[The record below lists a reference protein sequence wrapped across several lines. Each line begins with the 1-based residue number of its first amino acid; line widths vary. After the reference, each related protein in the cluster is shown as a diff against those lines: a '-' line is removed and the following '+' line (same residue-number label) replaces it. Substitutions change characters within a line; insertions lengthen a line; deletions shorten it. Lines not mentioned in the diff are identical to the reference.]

1 MQKNEIRTGIVAS
14 MGCGGEGI
22 VKDEGIV
29 VFVPFAVTGEKVRY
43 KVLKVTKK
51 CAFGK
56 LIEVLTPAEER
67 VRPAC
72 PVFGKCGGCNLSHIR
87 YQNQLKLKEQNVKD
101 CFRKIAGINV
111 EVKSTVKGDCEFR
124 YRNKLQLPVGS
135 VDGKTVIGF
144 YAAGSHRIV
153 PVSDCLIN
161 ADWTKQ
167 IIEAFNEYV
176 EKFNI
181 KGFDEH
187 NFTGELR
194 EIAVKDVKG
203 NLIITVVTLSDTLR
217 GENDLIEILSKKIKL
232 PFSVYHN
239 VNKNESNA
247 IYGEK
252 FRLLYG
258 KKDYS
263 ADMLGV
269 KYKVGVQSFMQVNAS
284 VCSKLYSAV
293 REEAALTPETTVID
307 AYSGAGL
314 MTALLAKSAKK
325 TVGIEIVPEAVDCAN
340 ALAFEN
346 GLSDK
351 ITNYLGK
358 CEEIMPDIIEKERK
372 NSSDICLILDP
383 PRKGCDIK
391 VIDAITKTLPEKII
405 YVSCMPSTLARDAGL
420 ITGTLTLNDKGEIV
434 KTDKIPSDLRY
445 EIVLVKPFDMFAQ
458 TKHIETLVLFRKK
471 S

>member
-1 MQKNEIRTGIVAS
+1 M
-14 MGCGGEGI
+14 
-22 VKDEGIV
+22 
-29 VFVPFAVTGEKVRY
+29 
-43 KVLKVTKK
+43 
-51 CAFGK
+51 
-56 LIEVLTPAEER
+56 
-67 VRPAC
+67 
-72 PVFGKCGGCNLSHIR
+72 
-87 YQNQLKLKEQNVKD
+87 
-101 CFRKIAGINV
+101 
-111 EVKSTVKGDCEFR
+111 
-124 YRNKLQLPVGS
+124 QLPVGS

-181 KGFDEH
+181 KGFDEQ

-252 FRLLYG
+252 FRLVYG

-325 TVGIEIVPEAVDCAN
+325 AVGIEIVPEAVDCAN
-340 ALAFEN
+340 ALALEN

-372 NSSDICLILDP
+372 NSSDICLVLDP

-434 KTDKIPSDLRY
+434 KTDKISSDLRY

-458 TKHIETLVLFRKK
+458 TKHIETLVVLSHKKPDSHLEVKIDFDNTSLDKTAIAERAEKRKPQEK
-471 S
+471 TTYKKIQEWIEENYGFKVHTAYVAEVKRELGLPMYDAPNAVEELKRPRQHPTEQMTTAIKAALKHFEII

>member
-1 MQKNEIRTGIVAS
+1 MYKNEIRTGVVAA

-43 KVLKVTKK
+43 KILKITKK
-51 CAFGK
+51 CAFAK

-87 YQNQLKLKEQNVKD
+87 YLNQLRLKEQNIKD
-101 CFRKIAGINV
+101 CFKKIANLNV
-111 EVKSTVKGDCEFR
+111 DVKSTVKGDSEFG
-124 YRNKLQLPVGS
+124 YRNKLQLPVGI
-135 VDGKTVIGF
+135 VEGKTVVGF

-153 PVSDCLIN
+153 PVRDCLIN
-161 ADWTKQ
+161 ASWTKQ
-167 IIEAFNEYV
+167 IIEAFNEYIERFDV
-176 EKFNI
+176 
-181 KGFDEH
+181 KGYDEQ
-187 NFTGELR
+187 NFCGELR

-203 NLIITVVTLSDTLR
+203 SLIITVVTLTDELR
-217 GENDLIEILSKKIKL
+217 QERELVDIIRSKIKL
-232 PFSVYHN
+232 PFTLYHN
-239 VNKNESNA
+239 VNKHESNA

-252 FRLLYG
+252 YRLVCG

-263 ADMLGV
+263 ADMLGI
-269 KYKVGVQSFMQVNAS
+269 KYRVGVQSFMQVNAS
-284 VCSKLYSAV
+284 VCAKLYAAV
-293 REEAALTPETTVID
+293 RDAAALTPETTVID

-314 MTALLAKSAKK
+314 LTALLAKSSKK
-325 TVGIEIVPEAVDCAN
+325 AVGIEIVPEAVDCAN
-340 ALAFEN
+340 ALNIEN

-351 ITNYLGK
+351 ICNYLGK
-358 CEEIMPDIIEKERK
+358 CEEIMPDIIAEERK
-372 NSSDICLILDP
+372 KSSDICLIIDP

-391 VIDAITKTLPEKII
+391 VINAITETLPERIV

-420 ITGTLTLNDKGEIV
+420 ITGSLEVQEGEIV
-434 KTDKIPSDLRY
+434 KSGIEPHKQRYKIS
-445 EIVLVKPFDMFAQ
+445 LVKPFDMFAQ
-458 TKHIETLVLFRKK
+458 TKHIETLVLFEKK